1 MFTRRHETL
10 YDSIRFQEGQLRG
23 QNVLPLGHNNPKSA
37 FVAIRNYLAGQFV
50 GATNDDDLLNELLKI
65 LFCKLYTEVGKAT
78 GDLLSGGVMSA
89 RIMKSTFN
97 AIKADFPDLF
107 DKHDEILLSPRDASY
122 VLNACQFPMVNE
134 DADPI
139 GDAFE
144 VFSGSEARGKAGQF
158 FTPRGVTD
166 MLVDMVAPTLKERVI
181 DPACGAGG
189 FLASVVR
196 HHVKNHLDRHSLPA
210 AASNL
215 WGVDKD
221 AYLTRL
227 AKLHV
232 ALLSAGEPNIRTGDS
247 LALSDAKD
255 APLTDIQEG
264 SFDVV
269 LTNPPFGVKIISASQ
284 ETLKR
289 FQFARRWVQTGRT
302 ERWEPTNEIRDQVPP
317 QVLFIER
324 CLSLLRTGG
333 RLGIVVPESLLS
345 GRGYRFV
352 NQYLLEHTDVKAVIG
367 MPEELFKTSGKG
379 GTHTKTCL
387 LVAEK
392 RKRGPQKTSIFMAEA
407 EWCGFDSRAKPIPY
421 NDIPQIRAHF
431 ASWKKTKKFT
441 ESHLGFSLSPQKLHE
456 FILCPHYYDRET
468 ENELSALTDEYE
480 VVSFNGLLEDGTL
493 ELTSGDELGKLSY
506 GTGNIPFI
514 RTSDL
519 SNWEVK
525 IDAKHNVDDATYK
538 RFRTKQDV
546 QPYDILMVRDGTYL
560 IGTCAIVMPGEE
572 KILYQSHIYKIRVNP
587 NKHGVTPFLL
597 LAILSSPLVQKQI
610 RAKRFTQDIIDSLGD
625 RIRELVLPIPYDR
638 GVRDEISSIV
648 EESISMRLKARH
660 LAREARSL
668 IGAPGLSAVRLRQ
681 QKG

>member
-1 MFTRRHETL
+1 
-10 YDSIRFQEGQLRG
+10 LRT
-23 QNVLPLGHNNPKSA
+23 QNVLPLGHHNPKSA

-65 LFCKLYTEVGKAT
+65 LFCKLYIEVGRAK
-78 GDLLSGGVMSA
+78 GDILSEGVASA
-89 RIMKSTFN
+89 RAMKSTFN

-107 DKHDEILLSPRDASY
+107 DSTDEILLSHRDASY
-122 VLNACQFPMVNE
+122 VLSACNFPMVNE

-166 MLVDMVAPTLKERVI
+166 LLVDMVAPTPDERVI

-196 HHVKNHLDRHSLPA
+196 HHVKKHIQPEALPA
-210 AASNL
+210 TAANL

-221 AYLTRL
+221 AYLARL

-232 ALLSAGEPNIRTGDS
+232 ALLSAGEPNIHSGDS
-247 LALSDAKD
+247 LALRDAKD
-255 APLTDIQEG
+255 APLLDIKEE

-269 LTNPPFGVKIISASQ
+269 LTNPPFGVKIVSASE
-284 ETLKR
+284 ETLRR
-289 FQFARRWVQTGRT
+289 FQFARRWILKEKTQ
-302 ERWEPTNEIRDQVPP
+302 RWEPTNEIRDQVPP

-324 CLSLLRTGG
+324 CLSLLRVGG

-352 NQYLLEHTDVKAVIG
+352 NQHLLEHADIRAVIG

-387 LVAEK
+387 VVAQK
-392 RKRGPQKTSIFMAEA
+392 RKRGVQKANIFMAEA
-407 EWCGFDSRAKPIPY
+407 EWCGFDSRAKAIPY
-421 NDIPQIRAHF
+421 NDIPQIRENFTA
-431 ASWKKTKKFT
+431 WKKKKKIV
-441 ESHLGFSLSPQKLHE
+441 ESHLGFSLTPEKLHD

-468 ENELSALTDEYE
+468 ENELAALSNEYE
-480 VVSFNGLLEDGTL
+480 VISFDDLLADGTL
-493 ELTSGDELGKLSY
+493 ELASGDELGKLSY
-506 GTGNIPFI
+506 GTGDVPFI

-525 IDAKHNVDDATYK
+525 IDAKHNVDETTYAK
-538 RFRTKQDV
+538 FRTKQDV
-546 QPYDILMVRDGTYL
+546 RPYDIFMVRDGTYL

-572 KILYQSHIYKIRVNP
+572 KILYQSHIYKIRVRP
-587 NKHGVTPFLL
+587 NKHGVTSFLL

-625 RIRELVLPIPYDR
+625 RIRELTLPIPYDR
-638 GVRDEISSIV
+638 AVREEISSIV
-648 EESISMRLKARH
+648 EKSISMRLKARH
-660 LAREARSL
+660 LAREAREL
-668 IGAPGLSAVRLRQ
+668 IGAPGLNAVRLRQ
-681 QKG
+681 QKA